1 MKKNPSFE
9 EAMAELEQTVT
20 KLEGGSMTLEE
31 SLVAFERAVKL
42 VNICNERLES
52 AKEKIRILTE
62 NGDGTV
68 TDAPFAC
75 DEN

>member
-31 SLVAFERAVKL
+31 SLLAFERAVKL

-62 NGDGTV
+62 NADGTV
-68 TDAPFAC
+68 TDAPFSC